1 MFNGILASITSSAA
15 AFRRKVGSRRGGIE
29 ELRIE
34 ISALN
39 VKIGD
44 LQKAA
49 ESLQQSQANQE
60 LRAAGWHADMIN
72 QQRKLEETLVR
83 FASLNRGDRSD
94 GTVLSAPVAPN
105 TKKEPAASF
114 DDKAQ

>member
-1 MFNGILASITSSAA
+1 MFNRILANITSSAA
-15 AFRRKVGSRRGGIE
+15 GLGRRLGSRRGKLE
-29 ELRIE
+29 QLRIE
-34 ISALN
+34 IGALN
-39 VKIGD
+39 LKISD
-44 LQKAA
+44 LQKTA

-72 QQRKLEETLVR
+72 QQRRLEEMLVR

-94 GTVLSAPVAPN
+94 GAELSAPGASA
-105 TKKEPAASF
+105 TQKEPAASF